1 MTTTYHTDI
10 ANGAAANA
18 ATINAP
24 LGQLD
29 AAILALA
36 GGATVT
42 AARLKEWAEGECYE
56 LTAITWDADM
66 IISAAT
72 VKWPD
77 GSAGTFTAT
86 TKDAT
91 WLAIN
96 AYTITHTVSSMT
108 VTQTAVT
115 RDSNGNITVKPAITV
130 A

>member
-1 MTTTYHTDI
+1 MTTTYHTAI

-36 GGATVT
+36 GGASVT
-42 AARLKEWAEGECYE
+42 DARLKEWASGEDYE
-56 LTAITWDADM
+56 MTAATWDTDGV
-66 IISAAT
+66 ISAAT

-77 GSAGTFTAT
+77 GSAGAFTT
-86 TKDAT
+86 VTKDAT

-96 AYTITHTVSSMT
+96 AYTITHTVSGKT
-108 VTQTAVT
+108 VTQPAVT
-115 RDSNGNITVKPAITV
+115 RDANGNITVKPAITV